1 MTRANVEPRNELCH
15 ATDVPTDAKIRL
27 IGRECRRFISFP
39 GVLSVRVKFFSCLSF
54 RRERER
60 KRESFNKKFESFA
73 VTMYLIF
80 LAKFTTCRKFNR
92 WNLWCRIL
100 SRMKNCEH
108 F

>member
-39 GVLSVRVKFFSCLSF
+39 GAICPREIFFVFVLSTTV
-54 RRERER
+54 ERE
-60 KRESFNKKFESFA
+60 RESFNKKFKSFA

-80 LAKFTTCRKFNR
+80 STKFTMCREFNR
-92 WNLWCRIL
+92 WNLCIQDEEL
-100 SRMKNCEH
+100 
-108 F
+108 